1 MTAADD
7 TRAQRRELAP
17 LPPMPSLLTVV
28 RARARVEELTFVRDR
43 MALFFTFFF
52 PLVLLLIFGSV
63 FNKTLS
69 SGVTFAQYFVA
80 GMIASGLVGTG
91 FQNLAISIPIER
103 EDGTLKRL
111 SGTPLPKAAYFAG
124 KVVLILQS
132 LIAQVV
138 LLLLIGM
145 LLFGVKLPTSGTKW
159 FTFGWLLVLG
169 TITCT
174 LLGLAFSSV
183 PKNGRGAPA
192 IVSPVVIV
200 LQFISGVFFV
210 FSDLP
215 KWMQTLSAVFPLK
228 WLCQGMRSV
237 FLPDSAAATEPAGS
251 WELGRVALVLGI
263 WAVIGAIACAT
274 TFRWQRRGDR

>member
-7 TRAQRRELAP
+7 TRAREADLAP

-28 RARARVEELTFVRDR
+28 RARARVEELAFVRDR

-63 FNKTLS
+63 FNKTIEP
-69 SGVTFAQYFVA
+69 GVTFSQYFVA

-124 KVVLILQS
+124 KVVLVLQS
-132 LIAQVV
+132 LVAQVV

-145 LLFGVKLPTSGTKW
+145 LLFGVKLPSTGAKW
-159 FTFGWLLVLG
+159 FTFAWLLVLG
-169 TITCT
+169 TIACT

-183 PKNGRGAPA
+183 PKTGRGAPA
-192 IVSPVVIV
+192 IVSPVVII
-200 LQFISGVFFV
+200 LQFVSGVFFV
-210 FSDLP
+210 FSELP
-215 KWMQTLSAVFPLK
+215 KWMQSISAIFPLK

-237 FLPDSAAATEPAGS
+237 FLPDSFATTEPAGS

-263 WAVIGAIACAT
+263 WVLIGAIACAT
-274 TFRWQRRGDR
+274 TFRWQRRDDR